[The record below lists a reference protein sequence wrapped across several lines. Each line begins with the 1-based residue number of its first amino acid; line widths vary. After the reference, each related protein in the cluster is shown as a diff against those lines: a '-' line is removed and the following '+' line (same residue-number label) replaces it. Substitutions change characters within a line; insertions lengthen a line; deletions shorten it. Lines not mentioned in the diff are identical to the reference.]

1 METQVNQSFFSNT
14 VKLIEDTAALLIDE
28 YPDKRLFAQ
37 NINYLKKPNRVI
49 RKKLEIRTN
58 GGSPHTFLSFRSQH
72 NNALGP
78 YKGGIRFHPGVN
90 EDEVKALSMLMS
102 LKCSLTGIP
111 FGGAKGGI
119 QVDPKAMSDSDLETL
134 SKAYAAKFCNY
145 FGKNLDVPAPDV
157 NTNGKIMTWMLEEF
171 NKKTGEHSLA
181 TFTGKPVDF
190 GGSLGRIQATGFGGV
205 AILKAYI
212 KKQGLDPSNV
222 RVAIQG
228 FGNVGYWFAKLAE
241 EEGFKI
247 AAISDSS
254 GAIIDNRGLN
264 VDAYKSLKDEFGSFK
279 NAADQGNFVLR
290 SNEELLT
297 MEVDVLVPSALEDM
311 ITNKNMKNV
320 KAKAIIET
328 ANGPTTSEAENYL
341 TQKGID
347 VIPDILGSAGGV
359 VTSYFEWY
367 QNMYSETWT
376 EEKVL
381 GKLDE
386 YMQKAFQSVYEIKQE
401 KNLSYKQAASYIAV
415 KRIVNGMT
423 EGQISQ

>member
-119 QVDPKAMSDSDLETL
+119 RVDPKAMSESDLETL

-415 KRIVNGMT
+415 KRIVNRMT

>member
-14 VKLIEDTAALLIDE
+14 VKLIEDTAVLLADE
-28 YPDKRLFAQ
+28 YPDKRLFTQ
-37 NINYLKKPNRVI
+37 KINYLKKPNRVI

-119 QVDPKAMSDSDLETL
+119 RVDPKAMSDGDLETL

-157 NTNGKIMTWMLEEF
+157 NTNGKIMAWMLEEF
-171 NKKTGEHSLA
+171 NKKTGEQSLA

-205 AILKAYI
+205 AILKAYT

-228 FGNVGYWFAKLAE
+228 FGNVGCWFAKLAK

-247 AAISDSS
+247 VAISDSS

-264 VDAYKSLKDEFGSFK
+264 VGVYKSLKDEFGSFK

-311 ITNKNMKNV
+311 ITNKNMENI
-320 KAKAIIET
+320 KAKTIIET

-381 GKLDE
+381 DKLDE

-401 KNLSYKQAASYIAV
+401 KNLTYKQAASYIAV

-423 EGQISQ
+423 KGQIL

>member
-1 METQVNQSFFSNT
+1 METHIYQSFFSNT
-14 VKLIEDTAALLIDE
+14 VKLIEDTAALLTDE
-28 YPDKRLFAQ
+28 YPNKRLFSQ
-37 NINYLKKPNRVI
+37 RIDYLKKPNRVI
-49 RKKLEIRTN
+49 RKTLEIRTN
-58 GGSPHTFLSFRSQH
+58 GGSPQTFLSFRSQH

-78 YKGGIRFHPGVN
+78 YKGGIRFHPDVN

-119 QVDPKAMSDSDLETL
+119 RVDPKVMSDSDLEIL
-134 SKAYAAKFCNY
+134 SKVYAAKFSNY

-157 NTNGKIMTWMLEEF
+157 NTNGKIMAWMLEEF
-171 NKKTGEHSLA
+171 NKKTGENSLA
-181 TFTGKPVDF
+181 TFTGKPIDV

-205 AILKAYI
+205 AILRAYT

-241 EEGFKI
+241 EEGFNI
-247 AAISDSS
+247 VAISDSS
-254 GAIIDNRGLN
+254 GAIIDNRGLKIST
-264 VDAYKSLKDEFGSFK
+264 YKSLKDEFGSFK

-311 ITNKNMKNV
+311 ITNKNMENI

-381 GKLDE
+381 SKLDE
-386 YMQKAFQSVYEIKQE
+386 YMQKAFQSVYEVKQNR
-401 KNLSYKQAASYIAV
+401 NLSYKQAASYIAV
-415 KRIVNGMT
+415 KRIINRMT
-423 EGQISQ
+423 EGQIS

>member
-1 METQVNQSFFSNT
+1 METHVNQSFFSNT
-14 VKLIEDTAALLIDE
+14 VKLIEDTAALLTDE
-28 YPDKRLFAQ
+28 YPDERLFTQ
-37 NINYLKKPNRVI
+37 KINHLKKPNRII

-119 QVDPKAMSDSDLETL
+119 RVDPKAMSESDLETL
-134 SKAYAAKFCNY
+134 SKAYAAKFSNY

-157 NTNGKIMTWMLEEF
+157 NTNGKIMAWMLEEF
-171 NKKTGEHSLA
+171 NKKTGESSLA
-181 TFTGKPVDF
+181 TFTGKPIDI

-205 AILKAYI
+205 SILKAYT
-212 KKQGLDPSNV
+212 KKQGKEPSNV

-247 AAISDSS
+247 VAISDSS
-254 GAIIDNRGLN
+254 GAIMDNRGLN
-264 VDAYKSLKDEFGSFK
+264 VDVYKSLKDEFGSFK
-279 NAADQGNFVLR
+279 NAADQGNFALR
-290 SNEELLT
+290 SNEELLI

-311 ITNKNMKNV
+311 ITSNNMENI
-320 KAKAIIET
+320 KAKAIIGT
-328 ANGPTTSEAENYL
+328 ANGPTASEAENYL
-341 TQKGID
+341 THKGID

-359 VTSYFEWY
+359 ITSYFEWY
-367 QNMYSETWT
+367 QNMHAETWT

-386 YMQKAFQSVYEIKQE
+386 YMQRAFQSVYEIKQE
-401 KNLSYKQAASYIAV
+401 KNLSYKQAASHIAV
-415 KRIVNGMT
+415 KRIINEMT
-423 EGQISQ
+423 EDQISK

>member
-14 VKLIEDTAALLIDE
+14 VKLIEDTAALLTDE
-28 YPDKRLFAQ
+28 YPDKRLFTQ
-37 NINYLKKPNRVI
+37 RINYLKKPNRVI

-78 YKGGIRFHPGVN
+78 YKGGIRFHPDVN

-119 QVDPKAMSDSDLETL
+119 RVDPKTMSDSDLETL

-157 NTNGKIMTWMLEEF
+157 NTNGKIMAWMLEEF
-171 NKKTGEHSLA
+171 NKKTGENSLA
-181 TFTGKPVDF
+181 TFTGKPVDV

-205 AILKAYI
+205 SILKAYT

-222 RVAIQG
+222 RVSIQG

-247 AAISDSS
+247 VAISDSS
-254 GAIIDNRGLN
+254 GAVIDNHGLKI
-264 VDAYKSLKDEFGSFK
+264 DAYKSLKDEFGSFE

-311 ITNKNMKNV
+311 ITNKNMENI
-320 KAKAIIET
+320 KAK
-328 ANGPTTSEAENYL
+328 TTSEAENYL

-359 VTSYFEWY
+359 ITSYFEWY
-367 QNMYSETWT
+367 QNMYSEIWT

-386 YMQKAFQSVYEIKQE
+386 YMQKAFQAVYEIKQE

-415 KRIVNGMT
+415 KRIINGMT
-423 EGQISQ
+423 EGQIS

>member
-1 METQVNQSFFSNT
+1 METHVNQSFFSNT
-14 VKLIEDTAALLIDE
+14 VKLIEDTAEFLADQ

-37 NINYLKKPNRVI
+37 KIDYLKKPNRVI
-49 RKKLEIRTN
+49 RKKIEVKTN

-72 NNALGP
+72 NNVLGP
-78 YKGGIRFHPGVN
+78 YKGGIRFHPEVN

-119 QVDPKAMSDSDLETL
+119 RVDPKTMDDNDLEIL
-134 SKAYAAKFCNY
+134 SKAYAAKFSKY
-145 FGKNLDVPAPDV
+145 FGENLDVPAPDV
-157 NTNGKIMTWMLEEF
+157 NTNGKIMAWMLEEF
-171 NKKTGEHSLA
+171 NKKTGENSLA
-181 TFTGKPVDF
+181 TFTGKPINI

-205 AILKAYI
+205 VILKAYI
-212 KKQGLDPSNV
+212 KKQGKDPSDV
-222 RVAIQG
+222 KVAIQG

-247 AAISDSS
+247 VAISDSS
-254 GAIIDNRGLN
+254 GAVIDNLGLKI
-264 VDAYKSLKDEFGSFK
+264 DACKSLKDEFGSFK

-311 ITNKNMKNV
+311 ITKNNMEKI
-320 KAKAIIET
+320 KARAIIET

-367 QNMYSETWT
+367 QNTHSETWT

-381 GKLDE
+381 DKLDE

-415 KRIVNGMT
+415 KRIINGIT
-423 EGQISQ
+423 KDQLS

>member
-14 VKLIEDTAALLIDE
+14 VKLIEDTAVLLADE
-28 YPDKRLFAQ
+28 YPDKRLFTQ
-37 NINYLKKPNRVI
+37 KINYLKKPNRVI

-119 QVDPKAMSDSDLETL
+119 RVDPKAMSDGDLETL

-157 NTNGKIMTWMLEEF
+157 NTNGKIMAWMLEEF
-171 NKKTGEHSLA
+171 NKKTGEQSLA

-205 AILKAYI
+205 AILKAYT

-228 FGNVGYWFAKLAE
+228 FGNVGCWFAKLAK

-247 AAISDSS
+247 VAISDSS

-264 VDAYKSLKDEFGSFK
+264 VGVYKSLKDEFGSFK

-311 ITNKNMKNV
+311 ITNKNMENI

-381 GKLDE
+381 DKLDE

-401 KNLSYKQAASYIAV
+401 KNLTYKQAASYIAV

-423 EGQISQ
+423 KGQIL

>member
-1 METQVNQSFFSNT
+1 METHINQSFFSNT
-14 VKLIEDTAALLIDE
+14 VKLIEDTAALLTDE
-28 YPDKRLFAQ
+28 YPNKRLFTQ
-37 NINYLKKPNRVI
+37 RIDYLKKPNRVI
-49 RKKLEIRTN
+49 RKTLEIRTN
-58 GGSPHTFLSFRSQH
+58 GGSPQTFLSFRSQH

-78 YKGGIRFHPGVN
+78 YKGGIRFHPDVN

-119 QVDPKAMSDSDLETL
+119 RVDPKVMSDSDLEIL
-134 SKAYAAKFCNY
+134 SKVYAAKFSNY

-157 NTNGKIMTWMLEEF
+157 NTNGKIMAWMLEEF
-171 NKKTGEHSLA
+171 NKKTGENSLA
-181 TFTGKPVDF
+181 TFTGKPIDV

-205 AILKAYI
+205 AILRAYT
-212 KKQGLDPSNV
+212 KKQGMDPSNV
-222 RVAIQG
+222 SVAIQG

-241 EEGFKI
+241 EEGFNI
-247 AAISDSS
+247 VAISDSS
-254 GAIIDNRGLN
+254 GAIIDNRGLKI
-264 VDAYKSLKDEFGSFK
+264 DACKSLKDKFGSFK

-311 ITNKNMKNV
+311 ITHKNMDNI

-328 ANGPTTSEAENYL
+328 ANGPTTSEAEICL

-359 VTSYFEWY
+359 ITSYFEWY
-367 QNMYSETWT
+367 QNMYSETWS

-381 GKLDE
+381 SKLDE
-386 YMQKAFQSVYEIKQE
+386 YMQKAFQSV
-401 KNLSYKQAASYIAV
+401 
-415 KRIVNGMT
+415 
-423 EGQISQ
+423 

>member
-1 METQVNQSFFSNT
+1 METHVNQSFFSNT
-14 VKLIEDTAALLIDE
+14 VKLIEDTAALLTDE
-28 YPDKRLFAQ
+28 YPDERLFTQ
-37 NINYLKKPNRVI
+37 RINYLKKPNRVI

-119 QVDPKAMSDSDLETL
+119 RVDPKGMSDSDLEIL
-134 SKAYAAKFCNY
+134 SKAYAAKFSNF

-157 NTNGKIMTWMLEEF
+157 NTNGKIMAWMLDEF
-171 NKKTGEHSLA
+171 NRKTGENSLA
-181 TFTGKPVDF
+181 TFTGKPIDV

-205 AILKAYI
+205 AILKAYT
-212 KKQGLDPSNV
+212 KKQGMDPSNV

-247 AAISDSS
+247 VAISDSS
-254 GAIIDNRGLN
+254 GAVIDNRGLK
-264 VDAYKSLKDEFGSFK
+264 VGAYKSLKDEFGSFK

-311 ITNKNMKNV
+311 ITNKNMGNI

-415 KRIVNGMT
+415 KRIINRMT
-423 EGQISQ
+423 EGQIS

>member
-14 VKLIEDTAALLIDE
+14 VKLIEDTAALLTDE
-28 YPDKRLFAQ
+28 YANKKLFAQ
-37 NINYLKKPNRVI
+37 RIDYLKKPNRVI
-49 RKKLEIRTN
+49 RKKLEIKTN
-58 GGSPHTFLSFRSQH
+58 GGSPQTFLSFRSQH

-119 QVDPKAMSDSDLETL
+119 RVDPKTMSDSDLETL

-157 NTNGKIMTWMLEEF
+157 NTNGKIMAWMLEEF
-171 NKKTGEHSLA
+171 NKKTGENSLA
-181 TFTGKPVDF
+181 TFTGKPVDI

-205 AILKAYI
+205 AILKAYA
-212 KKQGLDPSNV
+212 KKQGWDPSNV
-222 RVAIQG
+222 SVAIQG
-228 FGNVGYWFAKLAE
+228 FGNVGYWFAKLAK

-247 AAISDSS
+247 VAISDSS
-254 GAIIDNRGLN
+254 GAVIDNRGLN
-264 VDAYKSLKDEFGSFK
+264 VGVYKSLKDEFGSFK

-311 ITNKNMKNV
+311 ITKKNMENIKT
-320 KAKAIIET
+320 KAIIET

-359 VTSYFEWY
+359 ITSYFEWY

-386 YMQKAFQSVYEIKQE
+386 YMQKAFQAVYEIKQE

-415 KRIVNGMT
+415 KRIINRMT
-423 EGQISQ
+423 EGQIS